1 MAQLV
6 KNSLAEQDTQVPS
19 LVGKTP
25 WRRERLPTQ
34 DPGLENSM
42 GCIVH
47 GVAKS
52 QTPPSN
58 SHIVSQDMSCDWNP
72 VPLNLADRPS
82 TSQKEHLEMH
92 FGQTVR
98 REREPGWRNNMCS
111 LKNTSTNPPLVKPGD
126 AQVWGKGTSGSEPGH
141 QPAFACR
148 RGRRAAGLLRLIGLH
163 SWHLFNSFIQAGL
176 FCSC

>member
-1 MAQLV
+1 MAQWV

-52 QTPPSN
+52 QTDTTEQL
-58 SHIVSQDMSCDWNP
+58 SHS
-72 VPLNLADRPS
+72 
-82 TSQKEHLEMH
+82 E
-92 FGQTVR
+92 
-98 REREPGWRNNMCS
+98 
-111 LKNTSTNPPLVKPGD
+111 
-126 AQVWGKGTSGSEPGH
+126 SGYE
-141 QPAFACR
+141 
-148 RGRRAAGLLRLIGLH
+148 LRLKP
-163 SWHLFNSFIQAGL
+163 SPFEFS
-176 FCSC
+176 